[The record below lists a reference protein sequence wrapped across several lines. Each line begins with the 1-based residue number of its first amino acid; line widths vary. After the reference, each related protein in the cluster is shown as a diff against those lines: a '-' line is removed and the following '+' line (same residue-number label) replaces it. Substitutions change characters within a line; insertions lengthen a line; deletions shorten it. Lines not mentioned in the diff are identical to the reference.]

1 MNELKEAILNAKSIC
16 KINAI
21 MEIAMDS
28 LTGLTAEALEE
39 LREIATEQK
48 QAIYNNRYIWLL
60 SNKRII
66 LNFKLYG
73 GNYYVWLF
81 RSYEV
86 RYYGLYP

>member
-1 MNELKEAILNAKSIC
+1 MNELKEAILNAKSIY
-16 KINAI
+16 KINTI

-28 LTGLTAEALEE
+28 LTGLTAEELEE

-66 LNFKLYG
+66 LKLYG
-73 GNYYVWLF
+73 GIYYDYQQ
-81 RSYEV
+81 RI
-86 RYYGLYP
+86 RRGI

>member
-16 KINAI
+16 KINTI

-28 LTGLTAEALEE
+28 LTGLTAEELEE

-66 LNFKLYG
+66 LNFMEVDF
-73 GNYYVWLF
+73 YVKN
-81 RSYEV
+81 
-86 RYYGLYP
+86 

>member
-28 LTGLTAEALEE
+28 LTGLTAEELEE

-66 LNFKLYG
+66 SNYG

>member
-1 MNELKEAILNAKSIC
+1 MNELKEAILKTKSIC

-28 LTGLTAEALEE
+28 LTGLTAKELEE
-39 LREIATEQK
+39 LQEIATEQK

-66 LNFKLYG
+66 SNYG
-73 GNYYVWLF
+73 GILLWVKENY
-81 RSYEV
+81 
-86 RYYGLYP
+86 